1 MRGSGDEIEV
11 GGEPGEHSL
20 GQRNTIGPGHRMEG
34 TRQGEPRPERMERV
48 SGHVVDQ
55 ALLRAGAGQEAGGA
69 GGARRLQ
76 VRQGVSEGPYE
87 NQRHALRPRRNKLAG
102 SYSDDN
108 GVGTQGTQQ
117 DALTCHP
124 LCEHLLRERVTQAAT
139 LVEVQRQPSLLLTEV
154 GGQQAELEAR
164 GPDVLG
170 VAWRE
175 AGEDALDVRGHPAS
189 HLDRTGHLG
198 KVECLRSEEDTR
210 CPAAYSHHITSGA
223 LRHDRLSF

>member
-1 MRGSGDEIEV
+1 MRGSSDEIEI
-11 GGEPGEHSL
+11 GSEPVEHPL
-20 GQRNTIGPGHRMEG
+20 GQRDAIGLGHRMEG

-55 ALLRAGAGQEAGGA
+55 ALLRGSAGQEAGGP
-69 GGARRLQ
+69 GGARCFQ
-76 VRQGVSEGPYE
+76 MRQGVGEGPYE

-108 GVGTQGTQQ
+108 GVRTQGTQQ
-117 DALTCHP
+117 HALTRHP
-124 LCEHLLRERVTQAAT
+124 LGEHLLRERVTQAAT

-154 GGQQAELEAR
+154 GGQQTELEAR
-164 GPDVLG
+164 GPDVLS

-175 AGEDALDVRGHPAS
+175 TGEDALNVRRHPAG

-198 KVECLRSEEDTR
+198 EVECLWSEEDAR
-210 CPAAYSHHITSGA
+210 RPAAYSHHISSGA